1 MASVS
6 NIAMSIA
13 NGSSTSSR
21 NVTVTGTMTFDTSEV
36 GKSYRLEIKLLGED
50 KVGDKLPAGDP
61 VGDDEIYTFSWG
73 TLLNK
78 KAYKQF
84 TVAAAGPQTFTE
96 TRAVSN
102 GSLDEDSGQVKIG
115 EADINTPLF
124 FPRQDE
130 VYARVSLSGT
140 PSTARSST
148 VIAGIG
154 V

>member
-6 NIAMSIA
+6 NISMSLA
-13 NGSSTSSR
+13 NGSSTSTR
-21 NVTVTGTMTFDTSEV
+21 NVTVTGTITFDASEV
-36 GKSYRLEIKLLGED
+36 GKSYRLEIQLFGED
-50 KVGDKLPAGDP
+50 KVGDTLPAGDP
-61 VGDDEIYTFSWG
+61 VGDDSLYTFTWG

-78 KAYKQF
+78 KPYKQF

-102 GSLDEDSGQVKIG
+102 DKLDEDPGQVKIG
-115 EADINTPLF
+115 EADINTPLYM
-124 FPRQDE
+124 PRQDE
-130 VYARVSLSGT
+130 VYAKVILSGT
-140 PSTARSST
+140 PISARSST